1 MGIEAMS
8 GAGASRTLRWTAVG
22 MIAFA
27 LAACVAEPPPRR
39 TVAVAVPQAPKI
51 FAYPARGQSPEQ
63 QDRDQYECHNWAVQ
77 QTGVD
82 PSRANGYAQV
92 QLQSAPPP
100 GVNTAAGA
108 IGGAIIGS
116 IIGGPRNAGFGALF
130 GGATG
135 AIVGSSVDANNQA
148 VAAQQNQA
156 QVSRAVADDQ
166 NRAQAYRRAVG
177 ACLEGRGYTVS

>member
-1 MGIEAMS
+1 MGVVAES
-8 GAGASRTLRWTAVG
+8 NSKAGRWLRIATA
-22 MIAFA
+22 AATSLA

-39 TVAVAVPQAPKI
+39 VVAVPVQPAPRI

-92 QLQSAPPP
+92 QVQSAPPP
-100 GVNTAAGA
+100 GAGTAVGA
-108 IGGAIIGS
+108 IGGAVIGS
-116 IIGGPRNAGFGALF
+116 ILAGPRNAGVGALF

-135 AIVGSSVDANNQA
+135 AIVGSASDANAQA
-148 VAAQQNQA
+148 QAAQQNQGQINRVMA
-156 QVSRAVADDQ
+156 DERVRAD
-166 NRAQAYRRAVG
+166 AYRRAIG

>member
-1 MGIEAMS
+1 MRVEAV
-8 GAGASRTLRWTAVG
+8 GNLVAGRWTRAATAAAAVLC
-22 MIAFA
+22 
-27 LAACVAEPPPRR
+27 LAACVTEPPRR
-39 TVAVAVPQAPKI
+39 TVAVPVSPAPRI
-51 FAYPARGQSPEQ
+51 FAYPARGQSAEQ

-92 QLQSAPPP
+92 QVQSAPPP
-100 GVNTAAGA
+100 GAGTAVGA

-116 IIGGPRNAGFGALF
+116 ILGGPRNAGFGALF

-135 AIVGSSVDANNQA
+135 AIVGSASDANAQA
-148 VAAQQNQA
+148 EAAHQNNGQINRA
-156 QVSRAVADDQ
+156 LADERSRAD
-166 NRAQAYRRAVG
+166 AYRRAIG